1 MLNNK
6 QLIWGLLMITLAVTS
21 CSKGADEIT
30 ESGIRYGMPKPSY
43 TAKEIP
49 SLMCSFCG
57 TWMVDEVSA
66 DTTDVRVA
74 TAQST
79 TTFQYS
85 NFVEFYGFPFKEMM
99 KRMLPEVKVA
109 KITCE
114 TSDGMSMSDD
124 AEALY
129 SILLAKHENAHK
141 QCLLIGVGQALNCVG
156 ISEKTLYLEF
166 ALSSFNS
173 ELYLPFV
180 VTTDEGKQISVTA
193 FVQLSLSKAVLA
205 TDGSSFTCTLTV
217 PYVEYT
223 ESSEPDAITKELRL
237 ESEMKLKYISIK
249 RIEYPL
255 SGN

>member
-1 MLNNK
+1 MLK
-6 QLIWGLLMITLAVTS
+6 HKKLIWGLLMITLAVTS
-21 CSKGADEIT
+21 CSKGSYEDV
-30 ESGIRYGMPKPSY
+30 ESGVRYDDSKYSSPATS
-43 TAKEIP
+43 IP
-49 SLMCSFCG
+49 SLMCSFRG

-74 TAQST
+74 TGQSM
-79 TTFQYS
+79 TTFRNS

-114 TSDGMSMSDD
+114 TSDGMPMSDD
-124 AEALY
+124 AENLY
-129 SILLAKHENAHK
+129 SLLVTNYENAHK

-180 VTTDEGKQISVTA
+180 ITTDEGKQISVTA

-223 ESSEPDAITKELRL
+223 ESSEPDAIAKELRL
-237 ESEMKLKYISIK
+237 EPEMKLKYISIK
-249 RIEYPL
+249 RKEYPL

>member
-21 CSKGADEIT
+21 CSKGSYEDV
-30 ESGIRYGMPKPSY
+30 ESGVRYDDSKYSSPATS
-43 TAKEIP
+43 IP
-49 SLMCSFCG
+49 SLMCSFRG

-74 TAQST
+74 TGQST

-114 TSDGMSMSDD
+114 TSDGMPISDD

-129 SILLAKHENAHK
+129 SRLLANYENAHK

-237 ESEMKLKYISIK
+237 DPEMKLKFISIK

>member
-1 MLNNK
+1 MVK
-6 QLIWGLLMITLAVTS
+6 HKKLIWGLLVITLAVTS
-21 CSKGADEIT
+21 CSKGNDDVI
-30 ESGIRYGMPKPSY
+30 ESGMRYDMPKPSY

-49 SLMCSFCG
+49 SLMCSFRG

-109 KITCE
+109 KITCG
-114 TSDGMSMSDD
+114 TSDGMPMSDD
-124 AEALY
+124 AESIY

>member
-1 MLNNK
+1 MVK
-6 QLIWGLLMITLAVTS
+6 HKKLIWGLLVITLAVTS
-21 CSKGADEIT
+21 CSKGNDDVI
-30 ESGIRYGMPKPSY
+30 ESGLRYDMPKPSY

-109 KITCE
+109 KITCG
-114 TSDGMSMSDD
+114 TSDGMPMSDD
-124 AEALY
+124 AESIY

-237 ESEMKLKYISIK
+237 EPEMKLKYISIK

>member
-6 QLIWGLLMITLAVTS
+6 QLIWGLLVITLAVTS
-21 CSKGADEIT
+21 CSKGNDDVI
-30 ESGIRYGMPKPSY
+30 ESGLRYDMPKPSY

-109 KITCE
+109 KITCG
-114 TSDGMSMSDD
+114 TSDGMPMSDD
-124 AEALY
+124 AESIY

>member
-30 ESGIRYGMPKPSY
+30 ESGMRYDMPSPSSAA
-43 TAKEIP
+43 TSIP
-49 SLMCSFCG
+49 SLMCSFRG

-109 KITCE
+109 KITCG
-114 TSDGMSMSDD
+114 TSDGMPMSDE
-124 AEALY
+124 AEAL
-129 SILLAKHENAHK
+129 SELSRQAT
-141 QCLLIGVGQALNCVG
+141 CLL
-156 ISEKTLYLEF
+156 
-166 ALSSFNS
+166 
-173 ELYLPFV
+173 V
-180 VTTDEGKQISVTA
+180 V
-193 FVQLSLSKAVLA
+193 L
-205 TDGSSFTCTLTV
+205 
-217 PYVEYT
+217 
-223 ESSEPDAITKELRL
+223 
-237 ESEMKLKYISIK
+237 
-249 RIEYPL
+249 
-255 SGN
+255 

>member
-1 MLNNK
+1 MLKHK
-6 QLIWGLLMITLAVTS
+6 QLIWGLLMITLTVTS
-21 CSKGADEIT
+21 CSKGSYEEV
-30 ESGIRYGMPKPSY
+30 ESGIRYDDSKYSSPATS
-43 TAKEIP
+43 IP
-49 SLMCSFCG
+49 SLICSFRG

-74 TAQST
+74 TGQSM
-79 TTFQYS
+79 TTFRSS

-99 KRMLPEVKVA
+99 KRILPEVKVA
-109 KITCE
+109 KITCG
-114 TSDGMSMSDD
+114 TSDGMPMSDD

-129 SILLAKHENAHK
+129 SLLVTNYENAHK

-217 PYVEYT
+217 PYVEYR

-237 ESEMKLKYISIK
+237 EPEMKLKYISIK